1 MAVKDVDGYP
11 TINAADGGLVLTIFP
26 PEGRGKKALFDVV
39 RREIEKYHADGVKW
53 DLVKVLVEKASGKPS
68 MLIPPKSKSGD
79 SQIFVQV
86 SEDEMEA
93 TLTVLPPEKGGKA
106 AGIEQVR
113 DAIGMAGVKFG
124 VDEGEMGK
132 LVAPLAKM
140 ATADIV
146 FEPIEVIIAR
156 GRAVVAGTDARLE
169 TFYDKKAAAEE
180 KPAEAQGDG
189 KIDYRQV
196 QTIQNVTKG
205 DLLVKKIP
213 ASAGNPGMTVSGKEI
228 PSKPGNDM
236 KVTPGTGVILDPA
249 DPNSFVADADGQ
261 VVIKDNKISVL
272 ALYEI
277 KGDLTLA
284 IGNLDFIGSII
295 IGGSVG
301 TGFKIK
307 CGEDLMIN
315 GVLDGSE
322 VIAGGKV
329 TVKGGIVGQL
339 TRVVAE
345 GDVAAKYV
353 RNAHIE
359 SGHDVIVNDAIMHS
373 NVIAAEKVLLIGA
386 KGLLVGGTTIA
397 GVEVSAKEM
406 GAKMNTPTDIEVG
419 ENPRLREESQRVEH
433 ELKAA
438 EENLDKTKKG
448 IAFLKDMSLKLGD
461 KMPADK
467 KEMLSKLTRTQ
478 FKLMGD
484 LKPLQERKAKVTAQ
498 ENELK
503 TTKRGKVNCM
513 GVIYPGVKITVT
525 KASRAIS
532 DELKFSTLVEDDGE
546 IKVLPYSK

>member
-1 MAVKDVDGYP
+1 
-11 TINAADGGLVLTIFP
+11 
-26 PEGRGKKALFDVV
+26 
-39 RREIEKYHADGVKW
+39 
-53 DLVKVLVEKASGKPS
+53 
-68 MLIPPKSKSGD
+68 
-79 SQIFVQV
+79 
-86 SEDEMEA
+86 
-93 TLTVLPPEKGGKA
+93 
-106 AGIEQVR
+106 
-113 DAIGMAGVKFG
+113 
-124 VDEGEMGK
+124 
-132 LVAPLAKM
+132 
-140 ATADIV
+140 
-146 FEPIEVIIAR
+146 
-156 GRAVVAGTDARLE
+156 
-169 TFYDKKAAAEE
+169 
-180 KPAEAQGDG
+180 
-189 KIDYRQV
+189 
-196 QTIQNVTKG
+196 VT
-205 DLLVKKIP
+205 
-213 ASAGNPGMTVSGKEI
+213 GKET
-228 PSKPGNDM
+228 PAKPGNDL
-236 KVTPGTGVILDPA
+236 KVSAGTGVVVDAA
-249 DPNSFVADADGQ
+249 DANAFVADADGQ
-261 VVIKDNKISVL
+261 VVIKDNKVSVL

-284 IGNLDFIGSII
+284 IGNLDFIGSIV

-307 CGEDLMIN
+307 CGEDLLIN

-322 VIAGGKV
+322 VTAGGKV
-329 TVKGGIVGQL
+329 TVKGGIVGNL

-345 GDVAAKYV
+345 GDVNAKYV
-353 RNAHIE
+353 RNAHVE
-359 SGHDVIVNDAIMHS
+359 SGHDVIVSDAIMHS
-373 NVIAAEKVLLIGA
+373 NVIAAEKVLLVGA

-438 EENLDKTKKG
+438 EEQLDKAKKG

-484 LKPLQERKAKVTAQ
+484 LKPLQERKAKITAQ
-498 ENELK
+498 ENEMK

-532 DELKFSTLVEDDGE
+532 EELKYSTLVEDDGE